1 MRLHYL
7 LIGLLLTTA
16 ALGAP
21 EDKKDAAPA
30 DKDEKE
36 VAPAPAGEPVQVTV
50 AEVTGQAQWMDAA
63 AEEVSWTTIKKNDVL
78 SELVVIRTGLRS
90 SVILKFED
98 RSLVTIRSGTK
109 IGIAEARRSG
119 TSATTRL
126 GLKYGSIRAKVDS
139 TTGPS
144 DFQVSTPVATLS
156 VRGSVDDFSY
166 GGDNGARGESFAG
179 QLTTQT
185 NGRSQTVNP
194 GEQTG
199 SGLPLPILAIM
210 RGFGAPMGMYGMTPA
225 ELYAFLFHGGGRGF
239 FGFGGRSRLLWLLS
253 PRGSSHQRGEEQE
266 FIGDFRGQQFVDTP
280 Q

>member
-1 MRLHYL
+1 MRTHYL

-21 EDKKDAAPA
+21 EDKKD
-30 DKDEKE
+30 
-36 VAPAPAGEPVQVTV
+36 PAPEPIKVTV
-50 AEVTGQAQWMDAA
+50 ADVTGQAQWMDTA
-63 AEEVSWTTIKKNDVL
+63 AEKASWKTIKKDDVL
-78 SELVVIRTGLRS
+78 TELAVIRTGLRS
-90 SVILKFED
+90 SVILKLED

-109 IGIAEARRSG
+109 IGIAEASRSG
-119 TSATTRL
+119 KAAKTRL

-156 VRGSVDDFSY
+156 VRGSLDDFSF
-166 GGDNGARGESFAG
+166 GGDNGARGESFEGLLKLLA
-179 QLTTQT
+179 

-210 RGFGAPMGMYGMTPA
+210 RGFGAPVGMYGMSPS
-225 ELYAFLFHGGGRGF
+225 ELLHLLLNGDGRGLFEAGRGANPRMLRTTSFSGGGENHVDE
-239 FGFGGRSRLLWLLS
+239 
-253 PRGSSHQRGEEQE
+253 P
-266 FIGDFRGQQFVDTP
+266 GDTRPPPVIPTH
-280 Q
+280 

>member
-30 DKDEKE
+30 DKDEKKA
-36 VAPAPAGEPVQVTV
+36 APAAEPVKVTV
-50 AEVTGQAQWMDAA
+50 AEVTGQAQWMDSAG
-63 AEEVSWTTIKKNDVL
+63 EDTSWKTIAKDNVL
-78 SELVVIRTGLRS
+78 SELAVIRTGLRS
-90 SVILKFED
+90 SVILKLED

-109 IGIAEARRSG
+109 IGIAEASRSG
-119 TSATTRL
+119 TSAKTRL

-156 VRGSVDDFSY
+156 VRGSVDDFSF
-166 GGDNGARGESFAG
+166 GGDNGAKGESFAG
-179 QLTTQT
+179 QLKTQV

-210 RGFGAPMGMYGMTPA
+210 RGYGAPMGMYGMTPA
-225 ELYAFLFHGGGRGF
+225 ELLSYLLNGQGRGF
-239 FGFGGRSRLLWLLS
+239 FGFGGRSRLLWLLRS
-253 PRGSSHQRGEEQE
+253 RGSSMRHQQE
-266 FIGDFRGQQFVDTP
+266 YIVVGDGGGRKFVDTAE
-280 Q
+280 

>member
-21 EDKKDAAPA
+21 EDKKDA
-30 DKDEKE
+30 
-36 VAPAPAGEPVQVTV
+36 APAGEPVQVTV

-90 SVILKFED
+90 SVILKLED

-119 TSATTRL
+119 ASAKTRL

-139 TTGPS
+139 TAGPS

-166 GGDNGARGESFAG
+166 GGDNGAKGESFAG
-179 QLTTQT
+179 LLKLQA

-194 GEQTG
+194 GEQTTDK
-199 SGLPLPILAIM
+199 LPLPILAIM
-210 RGFGAPMGMYGMTPA
+210 RGYGAPMGMYGMTPT
-225 ELYAFLFHGGGRGF
+225 ELLNYLLYGQGRGI
-239 FGFGGRSRLLWLLS
+239 FGFGGRSRLLWLLKS
-253 PRGSSHQRGEEQE
+253 RSRSMRHQEEYI
-266 FIGDFRGQQFVDTP
+266 IGDFRGQKLVDTA

>member
-30 DKDEKE
+30 DKDEKKA
-36 VAPAPAGEPVQVTV
+36 APAAEPVKVTV
-50 AEVTGQAQWMDAA
+50 AEVTGQAQWMDSAG
-63 AEEVSWTTIKKNDVL
+63 EDTSWKTIAKDNVL
-78 SELVVIRTGLRS
+78 SELAVIRTGLRS
-90 SVILKFED
+90 SVILKLED

-109 IGIAEARRSG
+109 IGIAEASRSG
-119 TSATTRL
+119 TSAKTRL

-166 GGDNGARGESFAG
+166 GGDNGAKGESFAG
-179 QLTTQT
+179 LLKTQA

-194 GEQTG
+194 GEQTMN
-199 SGLPLPILAIM
+199 GLPLPILAIM
-210 RGFGAPMGMYGMTPA
+210 RGYGAPMGMYGMTPT
-225 ELYAFLFHGGGRGF
+225 ELLNYLLRGDGRGI
-239 FGFGGRSRLLWLLS
+239 FGMGGRSRLLWLLRS
-253 PRGSSHQRGEEQE
+253 RGSSNSHRGEQYLET
-266 FIGDFRGQQFVDTP
+266 GGGQTFVDVP